1 MVFIQEKIMAEI
13 EIGKFTLESLTTGM
27 YNNPEIVYREYIQN
41 AVDSF
46 DNAVSKKL
54 MKLDDCRIEII
65 VDADRQEISIK
76 DNGTGIG
83 KEFAVKTLL
92 DIGNSTKTHTSNRG
106 FRGIGR
112 LGGLSYCKKLS
123 FCTSAQNEPEKTLVT
138 FDCAKLKEL
147 LIPGQATEYNL
158 QKVISV
164 VTEVKVLSEQASAH
178 YFIVKMEGVDDISTL
193 LDIEFVKDYIAQVAP
208 IPFRDRFY
216 WGRELKNEFAKSNFN
231 VAEYAVFVGDSFE
244 TLSQVYKPYKITID
258 VSARAG
264 VDKDEIQGISYF
276 DIKDSSA
283 KTLARGWYGEL
294 DFYGTIAD
302 DKISGIRI
310 RQGNILIGDNK
321 TLSPYFLE
329 SRFNNWCVGELYIVS
344 DDLIP
349 NARRDGFE
357 SNKAFSEFCDCFKK
371 TIGIEIGLKIRT
383 ASKNRNNP
391 MKKVLTKTQKTI
403 EAVEKVL
410 ESGFNS
416 SFEKDQIAKN
426 LDSARKDLYV
436 IPKDAP
442 TEISTQKAGLMDKLS
457 ALVTEVDESNN
468 YKTKKDISSDFSK
481 SEKKIIQAMLEVLTK
496 NFERSILNIVL
507 QIAFTLL
514 GRPNV
519 KIAICNP
526 TQIIT
531 VFNGLYKEFLQE
543 LKKKG

>member
-1 MVFIQEKIMAEI
+1 MAEI

-83 KEFAVKTLL
+83 KELAVKTLL

-158 QKVISV
+158 QKVISA

-208 IPFRDRFY
+208 VPFRDRFY

-264 VDKDEIQGISYF
+264 VAKDEIKGISYF
-276 DIKDSSA
+276 DIKDSSD
-283 KTLARGWYGEL
+283 KVLAIGWYGEL

-302 DKISGIRI
+302 EKVSGIRI

-321 TLSPYFLE
+321 TLSPYFIE
-329 SRFNNWCVGELYIVS
+329 ARFNNWCVGELYIIS

-357 SNKAFSEFCDCFKK
+357 SNKAFSEFCDCFKM
-371 TIGIEIGLKIRT
+371 TVGVELGLKIRT
-383 ASKNRNNP
+383 ASKTRNNP
-391 MKKVLTKTQKTI
+391 MKKALTKTEKTI
-403 EAVEKVL
+403 VAVEKVL

-416 SFEKDQIAKN
+416 SFEKEQIAKS
-426 LDSARKDLYV
+426 LEGARKDLYV

-442 TEISTQKAGLMDKLS
+442 TEIATQKAELMGKLTE
-457 ALVTEVDESNN
+457 LTTEVDESNN
-468 YKTKKDISSDFSK
+468 YKTKKDIPSDFSK
-481 SEKKIIQAMLEVLTK
+481 AEKKIIQAMLEVLTK
-496 NFERSILNIVL
+496 NFERPIVDS
-507 QIAFTLL
+507 
-514 GRPNV
+514 
-519 KIAICNP
+519 
-526 TQIIT
+526 
-531 VFNGLYKEFLQE
+531 LYKEFLQE

>member
-1 MVFIQEKIMAEI
+1 MPEI

-46 DNAVSKKL
+46 DNAVSQKL
-54 MKLDDCRIEII
+54 MNPDDCRIEVI
-65 VDADRQEISIK
+65 VDAYRQEISIK

-83 KEFAVKTLL
+83 KELAVKTLL
-92 DIGNSTKTHTSNRG
+92 DIGNSTKIHTSNRG

-123 FCTSAQNEPEKTLVT
+123 FCTSAQNETEKTLVT
-138 FDCAKLKEL
+138 FDCVKLKEL

-158 QKVISV
+158 QKVISA
-164 VTEVKVLSEQASAH
+164 VTEVRVLSEQASAH

-193 LDIEFVKDYIAQVAP
+193 LDVEFVKDYVAQVAP
-208 IPFRDRFY
+208 VPFRERFY
-216 WGRELKNEFAKSNFN
+216 WGRKIKNEFAKSNCK

-244 TLSQVYKPYKITID
+244 SLSQIYKPYRITID
-258 VSARAG
+258 VSARGG
-264 VDKDEIQGISYF
+264 VAKDEIQGVSYF
-276 DIKDSSA
+276 DIKDSSD
-283 KTLARGWYGEL
+283 KVLARGWYGEL

-321 TLSPYFLE
+321 TLSPYFIE
-329 SRFNNWCVGELYIVS
+329 ARFNNWCIGELYIVS

-357 SNKAFSEFCDCFKK
+357 GNKAFSEFSDCFKK
-371 TIGIEIGLKIRT
+371 TVGVELGLKIRT

-391 MKKVLTKTQKTI
+391 MKKALMKTQKTI

-416 SFEKDQIAKN
+416 SFEKDQIMKN
-426 LDSARKDLYV
+426 LDSVRKDLYV

-442 TEISTQKAGLMDKLS
+442 TEISIQKAGLIDRLT
-457 ALVTEVDESNN
+457 ALVTEVGESNN
-468 YKTKKDISSDFSK
+468 YKAKKDIPSDFSK
-481 SEKKIIQAMLEVLTK
+481 AEKKIVQAMLEVLTK
-496 NFERSILNIVL
+496 NFERSIVDS
-507 QIAFTLL
+507 
-514 GRPNV
+514 
-519 KIAICNP
+519 
-526 TQIIT
+526 
-531 VFNGLYKEFLQE
+531 LYKEFLQE